1 MNLKEEFYM
10 FLTQVNLSASKANFT
25 KRRLMVVLLL
35 SLFVSVSSVAQEEN
49 SNPPEKTYRVDMTQQ
64 AMAEI
69 ITELVGEYQGT
80 PNNLQFIYNDVP
92 MALVSDEGN
101 NRMRLF
107 APITSVDNL
116 SEELLQAAMVSNFH
130 LALDARYAIGNGI
143 LYATYIHPLK
153 ELTKEQ
159 VQSAVRQVSSL
170 RSTFGSTFTSGELL
184 YGGRNPKEQEI

>member
-1 MNLKEEFYM
+1 MNLKEEYYM
-10 FLTQVNLSASKANFT
+10 FLTQVNLSASKINL
-25 KRRLMVVLLL
+25 LMAVLLL

-49 SNPPEKTYRVDMTQQ
+49 SNPSEKTYRVDMTQQ

-184 YGGRNPKEQEI
+184 YGGRNPKEQDI

>member
-1 MNLKEEFYM
+1 MNLKEGFSMY
-10 FLTQVNLSASKANFT
+10 LTQTDLSASKVNRS
-25 KRRLMVVLLL
+25 KCRLMAILLL
-35 SLFVSVSSVAQEEN
+35 GLFVSINSVAQEEN
-49 SNPPEKTYRVDMTQQ
+49 SSPSERVYRVDMTQK
-64 AMAEI
+64 AMVEI
-69 ITELVGEYQGT
+69 VTELVDEYQGT
-80 PNNLQFIYNDVP
+80 PNNLQFTYNDVP
-92 MALVSDEGN
+92 MALISDEDN

-116 SEELLQAAMVSNFH
+116 SNELLQAAMVSNFH

-159 VQSAVRQVSSL
+159 IQSAVRQVSSL

-184 YGGRNPKEQEI
+184 YGGRNPEEQEI